1 MGMTFY
7 TRGLALDS
15 RHPRFIPL
23 RIADRRPRL
32 VATTA
37 ASLSPVVVYHGLAHR
52 HLMLPDL
59 LMRPLLNGGTLGGLL
74 SLEPISRLAGSVRN
88 RNHIDPI
95 GQLAIEHDVREALHH
110 ELPESRVVLP
120 S

>member
-32 VATTA
+32 VANDA
-37 ASLSPVVVYHGLAHR
+37 PS
-52 HLMLPDL
+52 
-59 LMRPLLNGGTLGGLL
+59 GGTL
-74 SLEPISRLAGSVRN
+74 SSRYLHEATVHDELASGV
-88 RNHIDPI
+88 
-95 GQLAIEHDVREALHH
+95 
-110 ELPESRVVLP
+110 
-120 S
+120 

>member
-32 VATTA
+32 VATVA
-37 ASLSPVVVYHGLAHR
+37 ASLSPVVKYHGLAR
-52 HLMLPDL
+52 RYVWPLGL
-59 LMRPLLNGGTLGGLL
+59 LMRPQLNGGTLGRQKAIRNLL
-74 SLEPISRLAGSVRN
+74 APSLGARAGIRSRSSA
-88 RNHIDPI
+88 
-95 GQLAIEHDVREALHH
+95 ACDVV
-110 ELPESRVVLP
+110 ST
-120 S
+120 